1 MPNEFMDEKSKT
13 VDAVTASEIGTMI
26 SGLLRHPA
34 LLRDSLRVGLTH
46 SHFGQSIDELPFY
59 YLFAA
64 MKELHDQFGALTADM
79 VTTRILAWRD
89 SAAGGTTSIA
99 LNNEAIEA
107 LVRFVN
113 ESFSVQPPED
123 VSGRAEKSY
132 IEDITRR
139 FIRERMIKGE
149 AQAALNT
156 LGGAPD
162 NFEARLAQWTKK
174 AQSVDALGKQF
185 ENAARMP
192 EIGQPIALPPPAI
205 PTTLPFID
213 EYLHGFR
220 AGDIIGVL
228 GPYGGG
234 KTTLLAVTAV
244 RMAQQYAAN
253 SPNKLSVFIGYED
266 PAEKMNPTFWSAAS
280 QIDRSLFAEGR
291 DFWNEL
297 STAENLKDYDRELPV
312 NRNGEVMF
320 GERERWVAAKSWFNN
335 NFMYLDFS
343 QNEKTGNRGAGGVA
357 EIVVALEQLA
367 EKMGMEIGFV
377 AIDYC
382 GVMVEREMN
391 SNAKTKYAESM
402 ARPIKNAVDQL
413 RARIAVPSGAVI
425 MLAHQLAQGEVKN
438 IPPYRY
444 VSHADASGSKSF
456 AENLHACLCVNAR
469 DEACHVSTIY
479 WSKLRYLRADNL
491 KGLIKIDDRVA
502 EIRLVND
509 EYTASE
515 AAKRIIQR
523 GDIGPVSPEEVANI
537 TNRPR
542 AGGRRIMPVDT
553 YAEDMMN

>member
-1 MPNEFMDEKSKT
+1 MPGEFMDEKSKT
-13 VDAVTASEIGTMI
+13 VDAVTAPEIGTMI
-26 SGLLRHPA
+26 SGLLRYPA
-34 LLRDSLRVGLTH
+34 LLRDSLRVGLAN

-64 MKELHDQFGALTADM
+64 MKELNEQFGALTADM
-79 VTTRILAWRD
+79 ITTRLLAWRD
-89 SAAGGTTSIA
+89 SAAAGTAAIA
-99 LNNEAIEA
+99 LNNNAIEA
-107 LVRFVN
+107 LVSFVN
-113 ESFSVQPPED
+113 ESFNVTPLAE
-123 VSGRAEKSY
+123 VEARAEKSY
-132 IEDITRR
+132 IEDIVRR

-149 AQAALNT
+149 AQAVLNT
-156 LGGAPD
+156 FGGAPD
-162 NFEARLAQWTKK
+162 NLESQLAQWTRK
-174 AQSVDALGKQF
+174 AQSVDALGKSF
-185 ENAARMP
+185 ENAAMMP
-192 EIGQPIALPPPAI
+192 EIGQPIALPPVAV

-213 EYLHGFR
+213 EYLQGFR

-244 RMAQQYAAN
+244 RMAQQFAAN

-266 PAEKMNPTFWSAAS
+266 PAEKMNPTFWSAAA
-280 QIDRSLFAEGR
+280 QIDRSLFAVGR
-291 DFWNEL
+291 DFWAEL

-320 GERERWVAAKSWFNN
+320 GERERWVAASSWFNN

-357 EIVVALEQLA
+357 EIVIALEQLA
-367 EKMGMEIGFV
+367 RERGMEIGFV
-377 AIDYC
+377 AVDYC

-391 SNAKTKYAESM
+391 ANAKTKYAESL

-413 RARIAVPSGAVI
+413 RARIAVPTGAVI

-438 IPPYRY
+438 IPAYRY

-523 GDIGPVSPEEVANI
+523 GDIAPVTPEEAAAL
-537 TNRPR
+537 TRPR
-542 AGGRRIMPVDT
+542 STARRIMPVDT
-553 YAEDMMN
+553 FAEDMMS

>member
-1 MPNEFMDEKSKT
+1 MPSEFMDEKPRA
-13 VDAVTASEIGTMI
+13 VDAVTTPEIGTMI
-26 SGLLRHPA
+26 SGLLRYPA
-34 LLRDSLRVGLTH
+34 LLRDSLRVGLSP
-46 SHFGQSIDELPFY
+46 SHFGHSTDELPFY
-59 YLFAA
+59 YLFAS
-64 MKELHDQFGALTADM
+64 MKELNEQFGALTADM
-79 VTTRILAWRD
+79 ITTRLLAWRD
-89 SAAGGTTSIA
+89 SAAAGTAAIA
-99 LNNEAIEA
+99 LSNEAIEA
-107 LVRFVN
+107 LVRFVD
-113 ESFSVQPPED
+113 ESFNAAPLPE
-123 VSGRAEKSY
+123 VEARAEKSY
-132 IEDITRR
+132 IEDIVRR
-139 FIRERMIKGE
+139 FIRERMIKSE
-149 AQAALNT
+149 AQAVLNT
-156 LGGAPD
+156 FGGAPD
-162 NFEARLAQWTKK
+162 NLEAQLAQWTRR
-174 AQSVDALGKQF
+174 AQSVDALGKSF
-185 ENAARMP
+185 ENAAMMP
-192 EIGQPIALPPPAI
+192 EIGQPIALPPVAV

-213 EYLHGFR
+213 EYLQGFR

-266 PAEKMNPTFWSAAS
+266 PAEKMNPTFWSAAA
-280 QIDRSLFAEGR
+280 QIDRSLFAVGR
-291 DFWNEL
+291 DFWAEL

-320 GERERWVAAKSWFNN
+320 GERERWVAASSWFNN

-357 EIVVALEQLA
+357 EIVIALEQLA
-367 EKMGMEIGFV
+367 RERGMEIGFV

-391 SNAKTKYAESM
+391 ANAKTKYAESL

-413 RARIAVPSGAVI
+413 RARIAVPTGAVI

-438 IPPYRY
+438 IPAYRY

-469 DEACHVSTIY
+469 DESCHVSTIY

-523 GDIGPVSPEEVANI
+523 GDIAPVTPEEAQAL
-537 TNRPR
+537 TRPR
-542 AGGRRIMPVDT
+542 STPRRIMPVDT
-553 YAEDMMN
+553 FAEDMLS

>member
-1 MPNEFMDEKSKT
+1 MPSDFMDDKTKT
-13 VDAVTASEIGTMI
+13 VDAVTTSEIGTMI
-26 SGLLRHPA
+26 SGFLQHPS

-46 SHFGQSIDELPFY
+46 SHFGQSIDELPLY

-64 MKELHDQFGALTADM
+64 MKELFEQFGALTAEM
-79 VTTRILAWRD
+79 INTRLLAWRD
-89 SAAGGTTSIA
+89 SAAAGTSA
-99 LNNEAIEA
+99 LPLNNDAIES
-107 LVRFVN
+107 LISFVN
-113 ESFSVQPPED
+113 ESFSVAALPDTEA
-123 VSGRAEKSY
+123 RAEKAY
-132 IEDITRR
+132 IEDIVRR

-149 AQAALNT
+149 AQAVLNT
-156 LGGAPD
+156 LGGAPE
-162 NFEARLAQWTKK
+162 NLEAQLAQWTRK
-174 AQSVDALGKQF
+174 AQSVDALGKRF
-185 ENAARMP
+185 ENAAMMP
-192 EIGQPIALPPPAI
+192 DIGSPIALPPTPV

-213 EYLHGFR
+213 EYLQGFR

-234 KTTLLAVTAV
+234 KTTILAVTAV
-244 RMAQQYAAN
+244 RMAQQFAAN

-266 PAEKMNPTFWSAAS
+266 PAEKMNPTFWSAAA
-280 QIDRSLFAEGR
+280 QIDRSLFANGR

-297 STAENLKDYDRELPV
+297 STADNLKDYDRELPV

-320 GERERWVAAKSWFNN
+320 GERERWIAAMSWFNN

-357 EIVVALEQLA
+357 EIVVALEQLVR
-367 EKMGMEIGFV
+367 ERGMEIGFV

-391 SNAKTKYAESM
+391 ANIRTKYSESL

-456 AENLHACLCVNAR
+456 AENLHGCICVNAR

-523 GDIGPVSPEEVANI
+523 GDIAPVTPEEAAALA
-537 TNRPR
+537 RPR
-542 AGGRRIMPVDT
+542 AAVRRIIPVDT
-553 YAEDMMN
+553 FAEDMMS

>member
-1 MPNEFMDEKSKT
+1 MPGEFMDEKSKT
-13 VDAVTASEIGTMI
+13 VDAVTAPEIGTMI
-26 SGLLRHPA
+26 SGLLRYPA
-34 LLRDSLRVGLTH
+34 LLRDSLRVGLAN

-64 MKELHDQFGALTADM
+64 MKELNEQFGALTADM
-79 VTTRILAWRD
+79 ITTRLLAWRD
-89 SAAGGTTSIA
+89 SAAAGTAAIA
-99 LNNEAIEA
+99 LNNNAIEA
-107 LVRFVN
+107 LVSFVN
-113 ESFSVQPPED
+113 ESFNVTPLAE
-123 VSGRAEKSY
+123 VEARAEKSY
-132 IEDITRR
+132 IEDIVRR

-149 AQAALNT
+149 AQAVLNT
-156 LGGAPD
+156 FGGAPD
-162 NFEARLAQWTKK
+162 NLESQLAQWTRK
-174 AQSVDALGKQF
+174 AQSVDALGKSF
-185 ENAARMP
+185 ENAAMMP
-192 EIGQPIALPPPAI
+192 EVGQPIALPPVAV

-213 EYLHGFR
+213 EYLQGFR
-220 AGDIIGVL
+220 QGDIIGVL

-244 RMAQQYAAN
+244 RMAQQFAAN

-266 PAEKMNPTFWSAAS
+266 PAEKMNPTFWSAAA
-280 QIDRSLFAEGR
+280 QIDRSLFAVGR
-291 DFWNEL
+291 DFWAEL

-320 GERERWVAAKSWFNN
+320 GERERWVAASSWFNN

-357 EIVVALEQLA
+357 EIVIALEQLA
-367 EKMGMEIGFV
+367 RERGMEIGFV
-377 AIDYC
+377 AVDYC

-391 SNAKTKYAESM
+391 ANAKTKYAESL

-413 RARIAVPSGAVI
+413 RARIAVPTGAVI

-438 IPPYRY
+438 IPAYRY

-523 GDIGPVSPEEVANI
+523 GDIAPVTPEEAAAL
-537 TNRPR
+537 TRPR
-542 AGGRRIMPVDT
+542 STARRIMPVDT
-553 YAEDMMN
+553 FAEDMMS

>member
-1 MPNEFMDEKSKT
+1 MPIDFMDEKPKT
-13 VDAVTASEIGTMI
+13 ADAVTASEIGTMI
-26 SGLLRHPA
+26 SGLIRHPS

-79 VTTRILAWRD
+79 INTRLLAWRD
-89 SAAGGTTSIA
+89 SAAAGFSALA
-99 LNNEAIEA
+99 LNNNAIEA
-107 LVRFVN
+107 LISFVN
-113 ESFSVQPPED
+113 ESFNVAALAE
-123 VSGRAEKSY
+123 VEARAEKSY
-132 IEDITRR
+132 IEDIVRR

-149 AQAALNT
+149 AQAVLNT
-156 LGGAPD
+156 LGGAPE
-162 NFEARLAQWTKK
+162 NLEAQLAQWTKK
-174 AQSVDALGKQF
+174 AQSVDALGKRF
-185 ENAARMP
+185 ENAAMMP
-192 EIGQPIALPPPAI
+192 DIGEPIALPPVAV

-213 EYLHGFR
+213 EYLQGFR

-244 RMAQQYAAN
+244 RMAQQYAAT

-266 PAEKMNPTFWSAAS
+266 PAEKMNPTFWSAAA
-280 QIDRSLFAEGR
+280 QIDRSLFAAGR
-291 DFWNEL
+291 DFWSEL
-297 STAENLKDYDRELPV
+297 STTDNLKDYDRELPV
-312 NRNGEVMF
+312 NRNGDVMF
-320 GERERWVAAKSWFNN
+320 GERERWIAASSWFNN

-343 QNEKTGNRGAGGVA
+343 QNEKTGNRGAGGVT

-367 EKMGMEIGFV
+367 RERGMEIGFV

-391 SNAKTKYAESM
+391 ANVKTKYSESL

-425 MLAHQLAQGEVKN
+425 MLAHQLAQGEVKS

-456 AENLHACLCVNAR
+456 AENLHACICVNAR

-523 GDIGPVSPEEVANI
+523 GDIAPVTPEEAAAL
-537 TNRPR
+537 TRPR
-542 AGGRRIMPVDT
+542 AAARRIIPVDT
-553 YAEDMMN
+553 FAEDMMS

>member
-1 MPNEFMDEKSKT
+1 MPSEFMDEKPKT
-13 VDAVTASEIGTMI
+13 VDAVTASEIGTMM
-26 SGLLRHPA
+26 SGLLRYPA
-34 LLRDSLRVGLTH
+34 LLRDSLRVGLAH
-46 SHFGQSIDELPFY
+46 NHFGQSIDELPFY

-64 MKELHDQFGALTADM
+64 MKELQDQFGALTADM
-79 VTTRILAWRD
+79 VNTRLLAWRD
-89 SAAGGTTSIA
+89 SAAAGTAAIA
-99 LNNEAIEA
+99 LSNDAIEA
-107 LVRFVN
+107 LVSFVN
-113 ESFSVQPPED
+113 ESFSVAPRPEIED
-123 VSGRAEKSY
+123 RAEKSY
-132 IEDITRR
+132 IEDIVRR

-149 AQAALNT
+149 AQAVLNT
-156 LGGAPD
+156 FGGAPE
-162 NFEARLAQWTKK
+162 NLEAQLAQWTRK
-174 AQSVDALGKQF
+174 AQSVDALGRSF
-185 ENAARMP
+185 ENAAMMP

-213 EYLHGFR
+213 EYLQGFR

-266 PAEKMNPTFWSAAS
+266 PAEKMNPTFWSAAA
-280 QIDRSLFAEGR
+280 QIDRSLFATGR

-297 STAENLKDYDRELPV
+297 STADNLKDYDRELPV

-320 GERERWVAAKSWFNN
+320 GERERWLAAMSWFNN

-343 QNEKTGNRGAGGVA
+343 QNEKTGNRGAGGVT
-357 EIVVALEQLA
+357 EIVIALEQLA
-367 EKMGMEIGFV
+367 RERGMEIGFV

-391 SNAKTKYAESM
+391 ANVRTKYSESL

-413 RARIAVPSGAVI
+413 RARIAVPTGAVI

-456 AENLHACLCVNAR
+456 AENLHGCICVNAR
-469 DEACHVSTIY
+469 DESCHVSTIY

-502 EIRLVND
+502 EIRLVNN

-523 GDIGPVSPEEVANI
+523 GDIAPVTPEEAQAL
-537 TNRPR
+537 TRPR
-542 AGGRRIMPVDT
+542 STPRRIMPVDT
-553 YAEDMMN
+553 FAEDMMS

>member
-1 MPNEFMDEKSKT
+1 MRNDFMDEQPKT
-13 VDAVTASEIGTMI
+13 TDSVTVSEISAMV
-26 SGLLRHPA
+26 SGLLRYPG
-34 LLRDSLRVGLTH
+34 LLRDSLRVGLAH
-46 SHFGQSIDELPFY
+46 HHFGQSREELPFY

-64 MKELHDQFGALTADM
+64 MKELHEQFGAITAEM
-79 VTTRILAWRD
+79 ITTRLLSWRD
-89 SAAGGTTSIA
+89 SAASGATAIA
-99 LNNEAIEA
+99 LHNEEVEELINFTTASFTTPALPEQEA
-107 LVRFVN
+107 
-113 ESFSVQPPED
+113 
-123 VSGRAEKSY
+123 RAEKGY
-132 IEDITRR
+132 IDDIVRR

-149 AQAALNT
+149 AQAVLNT
-156 LGGAPD
+156 LGGAPAD
-162 NFEARLAQWTKK
+162 LEAQLAQWTKK
-174 AQSVDALGKQF
+174 AQSVEALGKRF

-192 EIGQPIALPPPAI
+192 NIGEPIALPPQAI

-213 EYLHGFR
+213 EYLQGFR

-244 RMAQQYAAN
+244 RMAQQYAAL

-266 PAEKMNPTFWSAAS
+266 PAEKMNPTFWSAAA
-280 QIDRSLFAEGR
+280 QIDRSLFATGR
-291 DFWNEL
+291 DFWAEL
-297 STAENLKDYDRELPV
+297 STAENLKDYDRELPM
-312 NRNGEVMF
+312 NRNGEVVF
-320 GERERWVAAKSWFNN
+320 GERERWIAVQPWFNT

-343 QNEKTGNRGAGGVA
+343 QNEKTGNRGSGGVA

-367 EKMGMEIGFV
+367 EELGMEIGFV

-391 SNAKTKYAESM
+391 ANPRTRYVESL

-438 IPPYRY
+438 IPTYRY

-456 AENLHACLCVNAR
+456 AENLHACLCVNKR

-491 KGLIKIDDRVA
+491 KGLIKIDDKTA

-542 AGGRRIMPVDT
+542 AGGRRIMPADT
-553 YAEDMMN
+553 YVEDMMN